1 MYRKWQNERRKSIR
15 KLWVHPILMR
25 REQYGE
31 FHTLYEDL
39 RKDEGKFCDYLRMNY
54 KTFDKLLDLLKNKL
68 QHKNTN
74 MRASISPT
82 ERLVVTLR

>member
-1 MYRKWQNERRKSIR
+1 MYRKWQKERRVK
-15 KLWVHPILMR
+15 KLWVHPMLSV

-39 RKDEGKFCDYLRMNY
+39 RKDEAKFYDYFRMNY

-68 QHKNTN
+68 QHTNTN
-74 MRASISPT
+74 MQASISAK